1 MRKSAFLIGLILII
15 IGGVFMAH
23 AETTE
28 TTFSYGT
35 ALYLGLLLLI
45 AGTVISI
52 FGALTNVPEKGSN
65 LTKS

>member
-1 MRKSAFLIGLILII
+1 
-15 IGGVFMAH
+15 MAH
-23 AETTE
+23 AEKTE

-52 FGALTNVPEKGSN
+52 FGALTNVPSAHGLAFTEDFTEPNS
-65 LTKS
+65 

>member
-1 MRKSAFLIGLILII
+1 
-15 IGGVFMAH
+15 MAH

-45 AGTVISI
+45 AGSVISI
-52 FGALTNVPEKGSN
+52 FGALTNAPEKCSKQS
-65 LTKS
+65 TPTPA

>member
-1 MRKSAFLIGLILII
+1 MRKSAFLTGLILII

-23 AETTE
+23 AQTTE
-28 TTFSYGT
+28 TTYPYGT

-52 FGALTNVPEKGSN
+52 FGALTNIPEKR
-65 LTKS
+65 L